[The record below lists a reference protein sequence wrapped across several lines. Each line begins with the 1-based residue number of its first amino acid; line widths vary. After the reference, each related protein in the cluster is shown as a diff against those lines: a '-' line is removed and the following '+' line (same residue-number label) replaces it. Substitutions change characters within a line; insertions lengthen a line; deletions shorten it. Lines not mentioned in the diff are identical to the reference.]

1 MFSSASE
8 LATKLR
14 AARYIID
21 PVTLEVVYLAARM
34 RKPLLVEGPP
44 GCGKTELA
52 YAVAAAANTV
62 VERLQCYVGITE
74 EKVIGKFDEALQKL
88 FLDTQAANLDR
99 DWNQIRGRLHS
110 LDFFAEGPLLRALRY
125 ETQPCVLLV
134 DELDKVD
141 HNIEALLLEI
151 LSAWQITVPKLG
163 TIGASTIPFVV
174 LSSNEER
181 RLGDPLRRRCFYLRF
196 EYPSVER
203 EREILAIRSSSESL
217 RLRGQL
223 AGLAHALRGWN
234 MEKPP
239 SIAEMLDLAQAL
251 EILDVEEISH
261 EQRDLLLPLLA
272 KTEADRK
279 RLLLR
284 AGFEGSGRRF
294 EALSRR
300 TYGRGGRRLAGGDC
314 GGCSVKW
321 AMACFLVLLV
331 GTARAQAPDAR
342 PPRDVSA
349 RWAEYYAA
357 VYQVPVELV
366 AAIIDEESGWNPYAV
381 SNKGAAGIM
390 QLMPATAVRFGVRN
404 RFLVQENIR
413 GGVAYLAWLKQ
424 KFNGDLRLI
433 TAAYYVGEYP
443 ISSRGLEYSSPDVQS
458 YVKRVAHRY
467 RVRRVLRAQSEL
479 VRQRQKL
486 R

>member
-1 MFSSASE
+1 VFSSANE
-8 LATKLR
+8 LTHKLR

-74 EKVIGKFDEALQKL
+74 EKIIGKFDEALQKL
-88 FLDTQAANLDR
+88 YLETQAVNLGQ
-99 DWNQIRGRLHS
+99 DWNLIRSRLHS

-134 DELDKVD
+134 DEIDKVD
-141 HNIEALLLEI
+141 FEIEAVLLEA
-151 LSAWQITVPKLG
+151 LSAFQITVPKLG
-163 TIGASTIPFVV
+163 TIQAATIPFVV

-181 RLGDPLRRRCFYLRF
+181 RLGDPLRRRCLYLRF
-196 EYPSVER
+196 DYPTIER
-203 EREILAIRSSSESL
+203 EREILAIRNGNDSPQ
-217 RLRGQL
+217 LRGQL

-251 EILDVEEISH
+251 EILGADEISH

-284 AGFEGSGRRF
+284 SGFEG
-294 EALSRR
+294 
-300 TYGRGGRRLAGGDC
+300 
-314 GGCSVKW
+314 
-321 AMACFLVLLV
+321 
-331 GTARAQAPDAR
+331 
-342 PPRDVSA
+342 
-349 RWAEYYAA
+349 
-357 VYQVPVELV
+357 LV
-366 AAIIDEESGWNPYAV
+366 ADS
-381 SNKGAAGIM
+381 K
-390 QLMPATAVRFGVRN
+390 
-404 RFLVQENIR
+404 
-413 GGVAYLAWLKQ
+413 
-424 KFNGDLRLI
+424 
-433 TAAYYVGEYP
+433 
-443 ISSRGLEYSSPDVQS
+443 
-458 YVKRVAHRY
+458 RY
-467 RVRRVLRAQSEL
+467 RDEL
-479 VRQRQKL
+479 LAEGEEISPADVEVAA
-486 R
+486 